1 MNEIVSQA
9 IVPQDHPSL
18 AGHFPGRPIVPGVVL
33 LDLVFESIRS
43 RFAGPVALQSIVSTK
58 FLHAVAPETSIDML
72 IKLTPDEAPGH
83 IRARFTATHAN
94 VPVLEGSFILKLSGQ
109 QRLTSMEAPA

>member
-1 MNEIVSQA
+1 
-9 IVPQDHPSL
+9 
-18 AGHFPGRPIVPGVVL
+18 
-33 LDLVFESIRS
+33 
-43 RFAGPVALQSIVSTK
+43 
-58 FLHAVAPETSIDML
+58 ML